1 MQAVSST
8 TEKPTVFAAVLAAGG
23 SRRFGRSKMLESFQ
37 DETLVRR
44 AAHLA
49 REVCGDCS
57 ILVAGHEGS
66 AVTAAAGDAP
76 HFVIVNDRYQ
86 EGIGGS
92 IALAARAVSHAAD
105 ALLLLLADQPLVTAQ
120 HLRALLAAWGGADH
134 EIVATAF
141 SGIVGPPVLFP
152 RGAFDAL
159 GELTG
164 DEGAKSILRDSRF
177 DVTTITFED
186 AAIDID
192 TPADLEKL
200 PGWRGAAQQRV
211 LRPK

>member
-1 MQAVSST
+1 VTST
-8 TEKPTVFAAVLAAGG
+8 IEKPTVFAAVLAAGG
-23 SRRFGRSKMLESFQ
+23 SQRFGRSKMLESIQ
-37 DETLVRR
+37 GETLVGR
-44 AAHLA
+44 ATSLA

-57 ILVAGHEGS
+57 ILVAGHES
-66 AVTAAAGDAP
+66 AAVTSAAGDAP
-76 HFVIVNDRYQ
+76 QFVIVNDHYE

-92 IALAARAVSHAAD
+92 IALAAKAVSHVAD

-120 HLRALLAAWGGADH
+120 HLRALMSHWQGADD

-141 SGIVGPPVLFP
+141 AETMGPPVLFP

-164 DEGAKSILRDSRF
+164 DQGAKSLLQSSRF
-177 DVTTITFED
+177 DVRTIPFED

-192 TPADLEKL
+192 TPADLKKL
-200 PGWRGAAQQRV
+200 HD
-211 LRPK
+211 

>member
-1 MQAVSST
+1 MQAVTST
-8 TEKPTVFAAVLAAGG
+8 IEKPTVFAAVLAAGE
-23 SRRFGRSKMLESFQ
+23 SRRFGRSKMLESVQ
-37 DETLVRR
+37 RETLVRR
-44 AAHLA
+44 AANLA

-57 ILVAGHEGS
+57 ILVAGHES
-66 AVTAAAGDAP
+66 AAVTSAAGDAP
-76 HFVIVNDRYQ
+76 QFVIVNDHYE

-92 IALAARAVSHAAD
+92 IALAAKAVSHVAD

-120 HLRALLAAWGGADH
+120 HLRALMSHWQGADD

-141 SGIVGPPVLFP
+141 AETMGPPVLFP

-164 DEGAKSILRDSRF
+164 DQGAKSLLQSSRF
-177 DVTTITFED
+177 DVRTVPFED

-192 TPADLEKL
+192 TPADLKKL
-200 PGWRGAAQQRV
+200 PD
-211 LRPK
+211 

>member
-1 MQAVSST
+1 MQAVTST
-8 TEKPTVFAAVLAAGG
+8 IEKPTVFAAVLAAGE
-23 SRRFGRSKMLESFQ
+23 SRRFGRSKMLESVQ
-37 DETLVRR
+37 RETLVRR
-44 AAHLA
+44 AANLA

-57 ILVAGHEGS
+57 ILVAGQES
-66 AVTAAAGDAP
+66 AAVTSAAGDAP
-76 HFVIVNDRYQ
+76 QFVIVNDHYE

-92 IALAARAVSHAAD
+92 IALAAKAVSHVAD

-120 HLRALLAAWGGADH
+120 HLRALMSHWQGADD

-141 SGIVGPPVLFP
+141 AETMGPPVLFP

-164 DEGAKSILRDSRF
+164 DQGAKSLLQSSRF
-177 DVTTITFED
+177 DVRTIPFED

-192 TPADLEKL
+192 TPADLDKL
-200 PGWRGAAQQRV
+200 PD
-211 LRPK
+211 

>member
-1 MQAVSST
+1 MQAVTST
-8 TEKPTVFAAVLAAGG
+8 IEKPTVFAAVLAAGE
-23 SRRFGRSKMLESFQ
+23 SRRFGRSKMLESVQ
-37 DETLVRR
+37 RETLVRR
-44 AAHLA
+44 AANLA

-57 ILVAGHEGS
+57 ILVAGHES
-66 AVTAAAGDAP
+66 AAVTSAAGAAP
-76 HFVIVNDRYQ
+76 QFVIVNDHYE

-92 IALAARAVSHAAD
+92 IALAAKAVSHVAD

-120 HLRALLAAWGGADH
+120 HLRALMSHWQGADD

-141 SGIVGPPVLFP
+141 AETMGPPVLFP

-164 DEGAKSILRDSRF
+164 DQGAKSLLQSSRF
-177 DVTTITFED
+177 DVRTIPFED

-192 TPADLEKL
+192 TPADLDKL
-200 PGWRGAAQQRV
+200 PD
-211 LRPK
+211 

>member
-1 MQAVSST
+1 MQAVTST
-8 TEKPTVFAAVLAAGG
+8 IEKPTVFAAVLAAGE
-23 SRRFGRSKMLESFQ
+23 SRRFGRSKMLESVQ
-37 DETLVRR
+37 RETLVRR
-44 AAHLA
+44 AANLA

-57 ILVAGHEGS
+57 ILVAGHES
-66 AVTAAAGDAP
+66 AAVTSAAGDAP
-76 HFVIVNDRYQ
+76 QFVIVNDHYE

-92 IALAARAVSHAAD
+92 IALAAKAVSHVAD

-120 HLRALLAAWGGADH
+120 HLRALMSHWQGADD

-141 SGIVGPPVLFP
+141 AETMGPPVLFP

-164 DEGAKSILRDSRF
+164 DQGAKSLLQSSRF
-177 DVTTITFED
+177 DVRTIPFED

-192 TPADLEKL
+192 TPADLKKL
-200 PGWRGAAQQRV
+200 HD
-211 LRPK
+211 

>member
-1 MQAVSST
+1 MQAVTST
-8 TEKPTVFAAVLAAGG
+8 IEKPTVFAAVLAAGE
-23 SRRFGRSKMLESFQ
+23 SRRFGRSKMLESLQ
-37 DETLVRR
+37 HETLVRR
-44 AAHLA
+44 AANLA

-57 ILVAGHEGS
+57 ILVAGHES
-66 AVTAAAGDAP
+66 AAVTSAAGDAP
-76 HFVIVNDRYQ
+76 QFVIVNDHYE

-92 IALAARAVSHAAD
+92 IALAAKAVSHVAD

-120 HLRALLAAWGGADH
+120 HLRALMSHWQGADD

-141 SGIVGPPVLFP
+141 AETMGPPVLFP

-164 DEGAKSILRDSRF
+164 DQGAKSLLQSSRF
-177 DVTTITFED
+177 DVRTIPFED

-192 TPADLEKL
+192 TPADLKKL
-200 PGWRGAAQQRV
+200 HD
-211 LRPK
+211 

>member
-1 MQAVSST
+1 MQAVNST
-8 TEKPTVFAAVLAAGG
+8 MEKPTVFAAVLAAGG
-23 SRRFGRSKMLESFQ
+23 SRRFGRSKMLESLH

-44 AAHLA
+44 AARLA

-105 ALLLLLADQPLVTAQ
+105 ALLLLLADQPLISAQ
-120 HLRALLAAWGGADH
+120 HLRALVSHWDGG
-134 EIVATAF
+134 ENVIVATAY
-141 SGIVGPPVLFP
+141 SGTLGPPVLFP
-152 RGAFDAL
+152 RSAFAAL
-159 GELTG
+159 GELSG
-164 DEGAKSILRDSRF
+164 DQGAKALLQSPEFEVRNIP
-177 DVTTITFED
+177 FED

-192 TPADLEKL
+192 TPADLQKL
-200 PGWRGAAQQRV
+200 AD
-211 LRPK
+211 